1 MKASGHIAS
10 YDEGQWSHE
19 LPTFWAVGSMS
30 EEHLG
35 SPQGT
40 SGSHSLEGSQAGST
54 TPDPCLLTEVV
65 WAETDSVVGSTLA
78 AHELRRRGEERGGE
92 RRRGEERGGEGRR
105 GKERGG
111 EGRRG
116 EERGGEGRRGGKRG
130 GEGGRGEERGGE
142 GRRGGERRG
151 EGGEGRRGGRGEER
165 GGEGRRVEERGGQGG
180 EGRERGER
188 RGNVCMHKS

>member
-1 MKASGHIAS
+1 MKASGHMTC
-10 YDEGQWSHE
+10 DEGQWSHE

-92 RRRGEERGGEGRR
+92 GRRGEERGGE
-105 GKERGG
+105 ERGG

-116 EERGGEGRRGGKRG
+116 EERE

-151 EGGEGRRGGRGEER
+151 EGGRGEERGERGGEGGRGEES
-165 GGEGRRVEERGGQGG
+165 GGEGRTGGRGEGEGGEKRERGAREEEERRA
-180 EGRERGER
+180 GRERGGR
-188 RGNVCMHKS
+188 AGD